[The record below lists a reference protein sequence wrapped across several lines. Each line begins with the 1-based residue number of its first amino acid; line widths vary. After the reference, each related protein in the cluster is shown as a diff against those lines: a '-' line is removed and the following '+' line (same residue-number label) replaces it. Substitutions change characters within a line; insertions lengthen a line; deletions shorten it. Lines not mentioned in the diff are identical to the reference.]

1 MPAVALIACVAVAA
15 GCDPSAKAQNGEGTG
30 HGQPSSEYESC
41 GSTAECGSGL
51 HCGDGICRSP
61 DTVVVGDYYAALGK
75 HLFATHDSAGA
86 VNAFAEAINQ
96 YKAAGREPPLSLYCA
111 QGHILA
117 AARTNGDLAEQAARV
132 LHRCVRLA
140 PVGSA
145 LRRHGLADLALL
157 GEVGLDPL
165 LLATESA
172 DKYLTKAPMRPSSDK
187 VKLTLSTTVSTHA
200 DSFSAFQ
207 EKVGGTEARNGLV
220 KCWEQYNQDSGKDSL
235 AMTFRFKYRF
245 VRGVYESQDGY
256 KLQMYD
262 PETPG
267 DGKLAAAVNCA
278 KPVIEQL
285 TDGFSQGSG
294 SWDGAV
300 TFTLAP

>member
-1 MPAVALIACVAVAA
+1 MPAAALIACVALAG

-30 HGQPSSEYESC
+30 HGQPSAEYESC
-41 GSTAECGSGL
+41 GSTLQCESGL

-61 DTVVVGDYYAALGK
+61 DTVIVGDYYAALGQ
-75 HLFATHDSAGA
+75 HLFQTKDMSGA
-86 VNAFAEAINQ
+86 VNAFAEAVNQ
-96 YKAAGREPPLSLYCA
+96 YKAAGREPPLSLYCE
-111 QGHILA
+111 QGHVLA
-117 AARTNGDLAEQAARV
+117 ANRSNVDLAEQAARV

-145 LRRHGLADLALL
+145 LRRHGMADLALI

-165 LLATESA
+165 LLATEGA

-187 VKLTLSTTVSTHA
+187 VKLTLSSTVSTHA

-207 EKVGGTEARNGLV
+207 AKVGGPEARNALI
-220 KCWEQYNQDSGKDSL
+220 KCWEQYNKDSGKDSL
-235 AMTFRFKYRF
+235 ALTFRFKYRF

-262 PETPG
+262 PDTPS
-267 DGKLAAAVNCA
+267 DAKLAAAMQCA
-278 KPVIEQL
+278 KPIVAQL

-294 SWDGAV
+294 SWDGDV